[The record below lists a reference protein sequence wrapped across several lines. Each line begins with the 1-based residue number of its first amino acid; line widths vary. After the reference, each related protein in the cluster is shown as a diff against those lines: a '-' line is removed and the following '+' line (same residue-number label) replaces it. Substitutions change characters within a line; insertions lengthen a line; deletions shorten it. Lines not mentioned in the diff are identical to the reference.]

1 MYCSFI
7 TDSFWNNT
15 ENKRKTPLKHYFVLT
30 WTNERDKVLNAFHSS
45 KLTSFPTPTFP
56 QREKPHPKSPEP
68 KNPPARSNSALPDT
82 GRFPANARWGEG
94 GGCWRFELNSCCA
107 AHNCFFRLQNRAFH
121 KLQKIYFAK
130 ISLLPE
136 YLFMKNPIFHR
147 EITLHIINELVFLH
161 SMLIETWLFLKS
173 SSVFWR

>member
-94 GGCWRFELNSCCA
+94 GGGVEGSNWTAVVQL
-107 AHNCFFRLQNRAFH
+107 
-121 KLQKIYFAK
+121 
-130 ISLLPE
+130 
-136 YLFMKNPIFHR
+136 
-147 EITLHIINELVFLH
+147 TTVFLGFRT
-161 SMLIETWLFLKS
+161 ELFTSYKRFILLRS
-173 SSVFWR
+173 ACYQSTCSWRIQYSTAR